1 MEQWLTYDDLI
12 YAHFR
17 AKKQHFCELISEAKI
32 QYFIGLLGAALLN
45 HILSYILWVLF
56 AAQSTSGTS
65 SVQIVFNSPGNADKD
80 ECHSD
85 VHFGEAPSG
94 RLQGVDYC
102 TPERTELVDEL
113 GDDDGDEVELLSGGQ
128 SASRH
133 TGRLVYSD
141 HTTYAH
147 ISIK

>member
-1 MEQWLTYDDLI
+1 MLTKMSVIPMCIL
-12 YAHFR
+12 
-17 AKKQHFCELISEAKI
+17 AK
-32 QYFIGLLGAALLN
+32 
-45 HILSYILWVLF
+45 
-56 AAQSTSGTS
+56 
-65 SVQIVFNSPGNADKD
+65 P
-80 ECHSD
+80 
-85 VHFGEAPSG
+85 PSG

-102 TPERTELVDEL
+102 TPECAELVDEL